1 MSRTAEKIVC
11 RASWR
16 DPNSCQFLGSGFFNS
31 LLGKALRPQSA
42 VGAPLVSPAR
52 KRWVRAI

>member
-16 DPNSCQFLGSGFFNS
+16 DPNSCQFLGSEFFNS
-31 LLGKALRPQSA
+31 LLNADIHVIL
-42 VGAPLVSPAR
+42 GAHH
-52 KRWVRAI
+52 